1 MEKLKSILKTSGSFV
16 SGNKPVLV
24 ARIFAEV
31 EATKWKQE
39 SFLKY
44 PEWLPDLVIPM
55 SFKARSALLKSVNNT
70 TYTVLTEE
78 YAMCLPQFTQDQLN
92 FILMTPSTSAL
103 FPYSKSLIR
112 CELFQEQD
120 ITLKF
125 RHHKNNVIVWNKV
138 KPSFKTDTHSVF
150 LCYHLPPGTYHDEPL
165 ILGYFMSN
173 NLTRFC
179 TCKNGTSSN
188 CSHIALTFRQIAILQ
203 GVIKHKPKSYVSA
216 IKSSV
221 NTSAYRNQVAST

>member
-1 MEKLKSILKTSGSFV
+1 MPEVPTKTLGIVEAVLAQIDGTAKDITEPNLNELTVEKLKSILKTSGSFV

-125 RHHKNNVIVWNKV
+125 RHHKNNYCLEQ
-138 KPSFKTDTHSVF
+138 SKT
-150 LCYHLPPGTYHDEPL
+150 
-165 ILGYFMSN
+165 I
-173 NLTRFC
+173 
-179 TCKNGTSSN
+179 
-188 CSHIALTFRQIAILQ
+188 I
-203 GVIKHKPKSYVSA
+203 
-216 IKSSV
+216 
-221 NTSAYRNQVAST
+221 